1 MEQELWT
8 ENWGMREPDDSLLI
22 DFRPHLQ
29 AQILRAA
36 ERLHECRMV
45 IRSQFA
51 MNPYLHDAYVRAGN
65 DLQSLIEKWDRYFR
79 GEPFARP
86 VFLADLYAGVDW
98 RPRP

>member
-1 MEQELWT
+1 MEPELRAG
-8 ENWGMREPDDSLLI
+8 NGGMREQDDSLLV

-51 MNPYLHDAYVRAGN
+51 MNPYLHLMGPLRLGAM
-65 DLQSLIEKWDRYFR
+65 
-79 GEPFARP
+79 
-86 VFLADLYAGVDW
+86 
-98 RPRP
+98 

>member
-1 MEQELWT
+1 MEPELWAG
-8 ENWGMREPDDSLLI
+8 NGGMQEPDDSLLI

-51 MNPYLHDAYVRAGN
+51 M
-65 DLQSLIEKWDRYFR
+65 
-79 GEPFARP
+79 
-86 VFLADLYAGVDW
+86 
-98 RPRP
+98 

>member
-1 MEQELWT
+1 
-8 ENWGMREPDDSLLI
+8 
-22 DFRPHLQ
+22 
-29 AQILRAA
+29 
-36 ERLHECRMV
+36 
-45 IRSQFA
+45 

-65 DLQSLIEKWDRYFR
+65 DLQSLIERWDRYFR

>member
-29 AQILRAA
+29 AQILKAA

-45 IRSQFA
+45 ICSQFA
-51 MNPYLHDAYVRAGN
+51 M
-65 DLQSLIEKWDRYFR
+65 
-79 GEPFARP
+79 
-86 VFLADLYAGVDW
+86 
-98 RPRP
+98 

>member
-1 MEQELWT
+1 MESELWA
-8 ENWGMREPDDSLLI
+8 ENEGMQEPDDSLLV

-29 AQILRAA
+29 GQILRAA
-36 ERLHECRMV
+36 ERLHECRTV
-45 IRSQFA
+45 IGSQFA

-65 DLQSLIEKWDRYFR
+65 DLQSLIEKWDKYFR
-79 GEPFARP
+79 GEPFTRP

>member
-1 MEQELWT
+1 MEPELRAG
-8 ENWGMREPDDSLLI
+8 NGGMREQDDSLLV

-51 MNPYLHDAYVRAGN
+51 MNPYLHLMGPLRFELKLPTPQAGRIPSYPTVPHEN
-65 DLQSLIEKWDRYFR
+65 GRISSMRS
-79 GEPFARP
+79 A
-86 VFLADLYAGVDW
+86 
-98 RPRP
+98 